1 MLYTSTATEVGSTS
15 KKLNFYEENHYQ
27 GTESSGDSGTVDRI
41 LSLTSC
47 DGSKCSYYIHQIM
60 IVPFYIESKKN
71 NPPKMGNRNIA
82 KISIR
87 SVARH
92 HIWNSKVRGS
102 FLTLLIKYIYIS
114 SEMVSPLS
122 SKIVG

>member
-1 MLYTSTATEVGSTS
+1 
-15 KKLNFYEENHYQ
+15 
-27 GTESSGDSGTVDRI
+27 
-41 LSLTSC
+41 
-47 DGSKCSYYIHQIM
+47 M

-71 NPPKMGNRNIA
+71 NPPKMGNRNMA

-92 HIWNSKVRGS
+92 HIWHSKVRGS
-102 FLTLLIKYIYIS
+102 LTILMKYFYIS

-122 SKIVG
+122 SKMVG